1 MTNRITESL
10 DPVDPEYD
18 LAQSELLQGLSQ
30 VAKAR
35 PKPKPRLLPPSKSRR
50 SRFFYSLPPT
60 EDDLIAERKRLVSKK
75 PEHDQDIESYIRE
88 MAKAYKG
95 TLPAQ
100 LEKSIDEVRQFFLNE
115 INPLILGSLY
125 GRAQAQSILVQAL
138 GQEVDVSTPNSKFER
153 VMSRAIDT
161 KMVNFMSTFFGV
173 SRKELLEAMQTETP
187 PREVLF
193 LDSPKNPQPPGKRS
207 GGRQP
212 VSNAHGRAHGTQRN
226 TSS

>member
-1 MTNRITESL
+1 MNNRITENL

-18 LAQSELLQGLSQ
+18 LAQSELLQGLAQ

-35 PKPKPRLLPPSKSRR
+35 PKPKPQLLPPSKLRR

-60 EDDLIAERKRLVSKK
+60 EDEQIAERKRLVAQK
-75 PEHDQDIESYIRE
+75 PKHDQDIESYLRE
-88 MAKAYKG
+88 MAASYKG

-100 LEKSIDEVRQFFLNE
+100 LEKSIDSVRQFFLDE

-173 SRKELLEAMQTETP
+173 SKKELLEAMQSEVP
-187 PREVLF
+187 PREVLL
-193 LDSPKNPQPPGKRS
+193 LDPPKAQPTRPKPGS
-207 GGRQP
+207 RQP
-212 VSNAHGRAHGTQRN
+212 VSNANGRQGRTQRPN
-226 TSS
+226 ST